1 MTAQD
6 RNKNIEK
13 CISTLKDL
21 RSEFEKIAKPRMQ
34 YKRIRW
40 ALTCAIEALEKQSK
54 LTNVIG
60 QIQELAN
67 AFQEGD
73 YTEVHCKDR
82 CHDGCVDTDCS
93 ACVLEKAIEIIKEEL
108 M

>member
-1 MTAQD
+1 MEVQD

-40 ALTCAIEALEKQSK
+40 ALTCAIEALGKQIPKKPKTEPFYGGRCIVCNALIPNKSVNYCHK
-54 LTNVIG
+54 CG
-60 QIQELAN
+60 QKIQW
-67 AFQEGD
+67 GD
-73 YTEVHCKDR
+73 
-82 CHDGCVDTDCS
+82 
-93 ACVLEKAIEIIKEEL
+93 
-108 M
+108 